1 MKEFCPNKKSKEFK
15 ELASIFGEDKA
26 YFLWMRN
33 KGNELDKAP
42 NGAESRLFDTL
53 LKEFN
58 GDRIEALKAKAKV
71 YSNEFI
77 NWFGDWAGIHE
88 FSIESAKQAILDTF
102 NEGDAYSAELNTLR
116 EIVEEDGKDITFE
129 QAKNIFD
136 AIRRIAI
143 RDEKVPGTSDFDK
156 TKIVKEA
163 FGDNFTEKTYF
174 AVDTKQ
180 DVQFDLPSDEDDA
193 KIELYNLNKKHPE
206 LNLKLE
212 SFENIDKKYFNLL
225 DEFISLVKQSD
236 FFQNIYDLVDY
247 AKKATN
253 EQQSLKNVSKVVDEN
268 GEPLVVFHTVNPN
281 YNADIRIFDTNIEGI
296 PSMIYSTD
304 DKEMSKSYSNRKS
317 AFRDLKEVKL
327 LLNKRL
333 MELKNN
339 EDWIK
344 QLQRDDLGYTEEKI
358 KDLGYFSK
366 KDPDFV
372 RMREYN
378 LKEGYSSRK
387 GIIND
392 IQQLEFILSVPES
405 IEYTK
410 LLFVNIKHPFV
421 LDANGLNWDELSLDE
436 NLDPSV
442 VVSIRNKIKKRSD
455 ELQEQFEE
463 QAIKDGKIDPFE
475 ASVLPLEEISPQ
487 LYYTI
492 QDKVRQIILKEF
504 KSALDQDLLLKTRD
518 IEDLYR
524 DVPDYDGI
532 IFKNI
537 KDWGGFAFADTRV
550 GHNVFAAKQSNQ
562 IKSAIKNK
570 QDIITGES
578 GFSTEDYNIYHNLAP
593 ISAAA
598 EMRQRLADRGLIHSF
613 RGDRITKRISN
624 ARELICKACEDTT
637 VLPFFYEGVNSTE
650 VQFLDNVTISQDLR
664 DEIERSN
671 DKSLATIGAMARIL
685 QQKIPQ
691 LSFKFISPNE
701 IPEGVD
707 KSANSFVKGNKVYL
721 VTGRATT
728 ESTVEEFMHPIVY
741 TIQQLNTYLFA
752 SLFKEAKKD
761 FPKLW
766 AEIQDTYTDKRGF
779 NDINRQN
786 ELVTQALSRYVHSGY
801 KKAQNRTTV
810 KELVRKAFNYIAK
823 LINNAIERIGG
834 KAVVTPENLPKM
846 KLSELAQL
854 IIADDSQFK
863 VWTTE
868 EIQHSITSQQQKA
881 QKISE
886 DITKRFYVLYRAYE
900 KMPNKSPKRQRIQ
913 NEIFET
919 FNELKQTQDY
929 YAVTIALDFALDNL
943 GAWDYSANQP
953 MKDDSISGYLWK
965 QMNLT
970 DPWSGIT
977 PDVLVDMY
985 KNSIGFYDDLVSNYI
1000 PDNLDDMMSSE
1011 DKQKARDVKNLIDS
1025 VIKPMWLRAMAVVG
1039 DKIVD
1044 EIIDREVKASDQDK
1058 EDMKKVAKDWL
1069 HKNIMYGDIS
1079 AVTSYIYNNSFS
1091 SNPIIKQA
1099 FHLIQDAETKTLEEM
1114 QPIGRRITKAYRKAN
1129 KLFKSF
1135 GPNWQTVLMEFDRDG
1150 IPTGNFVRPI
1160 NYGQYEKDLTE
1171 FTKQLNEEF
1180 KQTYGWSYRDDST
1193 GMIVNSLT
1201 GELADNEEWGPNGEE
1216 PVYIKYLK
1224 RIEEFKCERANRR
1237 YTYAYYKERMSRPY
1251 KGSIDPNDV
1260 DVNKYGHGLSP
1271 KTLARYNYIQSNIN
1285 YYLDLCTDPDTG
1297 FSYPE
1302 RLSIEDKSKLD
1313 DWYYELEKLSN
1324 PYNED
1329 ATPKTD
1335 DERQMAFEIR
1345 AWQKWIGGKLHSNID
1360 MDAFNREYDR
1370 VVEEANRTGNQRLIF
1385 DFFKYNSQ
1393 LGINPA
1399 FVEQTL
1405 GQFPQVEDDDQ
1416 ATIHAKLLKTSL
1428 QNLVKTQKG
1437 YTRDLEKMENQPS
1450 FWLDCKHTDQIIE
1463 DGKTPQSKEFAE
1475 MFEENF
1481 TFEEIL
1487 YRDANGFTIDANGNP
1502 VKPEDEGLHNDLL
1515 TYQNYMINKYT
1526 NLALVSP
1533 SHTIPGL
1540 NDSNGNP
1547 IVFNG
1552 TPEEVIEVMSKL
1564 FSYRKEN
1571 VNREGEVEIH
1581 WAPLSIFTMMV
1592 PKNTTFVNKKT
1603 GRTEKTMLYVPKGRF
1618 AEKSDRHG
1626 VYMNDQYNHHD
1637 LNAEQPKRDYYDNQ
1651 EAYDAMTKDSAVKD
1665 LYDILIEEMQ
1675 KAQHNY
1681 QAKNRRFNY
1690 RLPQINAHTM
1700 QIWSRITKRGLGNTL
1715 QTLYESAT
1723 SVEENDEA
1731 MRTSDDYITN
1741 PDGTIATDVPLKF
1754 VRKLKHPENIT
1765 TDIAGSV
1772 ILFANMAINFKN
1784 KTAIDAQLKTL
1795 RYNLDYENRQALYR
1809 STSKEDQDELSPF
1822 DNENSVTMFDSMLNK
1837 HVYGNQWSANPNQPQ
1852 SMESGTTQTNPWKT
1866 MLNST
1871 LISTASF
1878 GATGAL
1884 WGMLIGAPG
1893 TGAIIGGSIGAGLG
1907 LLNGAIQSGL
1917 LEGVA
1922 FFKTMKN
1929 IQRLETTQTLALNMF
1944 SMLVGFGDSTTRIF
1958 KESLMGKYMTIRD
1971 TLIAF
1976 CSVLRYTPQCLAN
1989 IGNPL
1994 ANNKLTRAMQLN
2006 GISKGIHQTYE
2017 HLNYGR
2023 FRRIFTNLLMGG
2035 FSLLDWMA
2043 NALLMRSF
2051 YNNIRFYNGNV
2062 VPKGFYSRYEL
2073 EQAFLKAGQ
2082 SKFKAKLAHMRSTQT
2097 LWGAYDSNME
2107 LKPEWE
2113 PYVNQE
2119 IKTRVRTK
2127 TLKRGALYNGMN
2139 PDNDIPRWKQDL
2151 IGSVVGALRAWLAQ
2165 ATQHLVAGGTDN
2177 IVREVV
2183 NEQVENTEGTKTKS
2197 STKRKFAPMTDE
2209 QRSRAMAWDY
2219 ETGTPQDQIWIGIFR
2234 SFKTLGKKLQR
2245 LALLDYQGSKS
2256 AKFSP
2261 VEKYAW
2267 KDAIIYLGVL
2277 GAMMFGWIF
2286 IHDWASDVPE
2296 PKDRYH
2302 AAPEGLSPAE
2312 IYEYLSEVY
2321 IPNEY
2326 YKLQIDNTAF
2336 RIIEAQITSIDPSSA
2351 ADVVNSVTALKNGLG
2366 EHLGVIK
2373 PLADISGAS
2382 GHSIDEINKQGSYKF
2397 YTRGARALYKFV
2409 GPLDNLHTAFTY
2421 YGITENMKFYT
2432 NTYGGIYRAFGYDFK
2447 KEQPK
2452 KTKKQESAT
2461 GFGGDTG
2468 FGGTGF
2474 SGGTGF

>member
-1 MKEFCPNKKSKEFK
+1 MICPNIKIKEVKDGFNEMVIALGGRPLTDEEFRSS
-15 ELASIFGEDKA
+15 ELRNQRTGSDYSAMEAA
-26 YFLWMRN
+26 YRSYHRN
-33 KGNELDKAP
+33 NGNMLDKAP
-42 NGAESRLFDTL
+42 NGNDSVLFNSL
-53 LKEFN
+53 LNWFDGN
-58 GDRIEALKAKAKV
+58 RQIAIVAKSNV
-71 YSNEFI
+71 YTDEFI

-116 EIVEEDGKDITFE
+116 EIIEENGKDITFE

-212 SFENIDKKYFNLL
+212 SFENIDKKYFDLL

-236 FFQNIYDLVDY
+236 FFQNIYDLIDY

-268 GEPLVVFHTVNPN
+268 GEPLVVYHGSKNKFRT
-281 YNADIRIFDTNIEGI
+281 FDKNHEQRASLSG
-296 PSMIYSTD
+296 
-304 DKEMSKSYSNRKS
+304 
-317 AFRDLKEVKL
+317 L
-327 LLNKRL
+327 
-333 MELKNN
+333 LKNKIYFSDNPDVSRQYASSKEQEDFFKYLELEEGGWDFEEIAQAFGYDPYDENSLN
-339 EDWIK
+339 EAAKYVASLEDRSFKNNFYAVYLNIK
-344 QLQRDDLGYTEEKI
+344 KPVI
-358 KDLGYFSK
+358 KDLKGSIISK
-366 KDPDFV
+366 LSKTDRQEINNSDGAI
-372 RMREYN
+372 
-378 LKEGYSSRK
+378 LKNVDETTQQYRGQ
-387 GIIND
+387 
-392 IQQLEFILSVPES
+392 IQILKYVGTT
-405 IEYTK
+405 Y
-410 LLFVNIKHPFV
+410 
-421 LDANGLNWDELSLDE
+421 
-436 NLDPSV
+436 
-442 VVSIRNKIKKRSD
+442 VVSD
-455 ELQEQFEE
+455 
-463 QAIKDGKIDPFE
+463 A
-475 ASVLPLEEISPQ
+475 
-487 LYYTI
+487 
-492 QDKVRQIILKEF
+492 
-504 KSALDQDLLLKTRD
+504 
-518 IEDLYR
+518 
-524 DVPDYDGI
+524 
-532 IFKNI
+532 
-537 KDWGGFAFADTRV
+537 
-550 GHNVFAAKQSNQ
+550 NQ
-562 IKSAIKNK
+562 IKHVENLGSW
-570 QDIITGES
+570 
-578 GFSTEDYNIYHNLAP
+578 STEEDDIYLNISTAN
-593 ISAAA
+593 AAS
-598 EMRQRLADRGLIHSF
+598 EMRQYLMDRGIIHSF
-613 RGDRITKRISN
+613 RGYRLTKRIPN
-624 ARELICKACEDTT
+624 AKQLVCQACEGTT

-671 DKSLATIGAMARIL
+671 DKSLAAIGAMARIL
-685 QQKIPQ
+685 QQKVPQ

-728 ESTVEEFMHPIVY
+728 ESTVEEFMHPIIY
-741 TIQQLNTYLFA
+741 TIQQLNAPLFD
-752 SLFKEAKKD
+752 SLFEEAKND

-779 NDINRQN
+779 NNISRQN
-786 ELVTQALSRYVHSGY
+786 ELVTQALTRYVHSGY
-801 KKAQNRTTV
+801 KKAQNRNTV
-810 KELVRKAFNYIAK
+810 KEIVRKALNYIAK
-823 LINNAIERIGG
+823 LLNNAIERIGG
-834 KAVVTPENLPKM
+834 KAVITPENLPKM

-929 YAVTIALDFALDNL
+929 HAVTIALDFALENL

-965 QMNLT
+965 QMNLA

-1069 HKNIMYGDIS
+1069 HKNIMYGDIN

-1171 FTKQLNEEF
+1171 FTKQLNEVF

-1224 RIEEFKCERANRR
+1224 RIEKFKCERANRR

-1345 AWQKWIGGKLHSNID
+1345 AWQKWIGGKLQSNID

-1405 GQFPQVEDDDQ
+1405 GQFPQVEDYDQ

-1526 NLALVSP
+1526 NLALASP

-1552 TPEEVIEVMSKL
+1552 TPEEVREVMSKL

-1571 VNREGEVEIH
+1571 VNREGELEIH

-1592 PKNTTFVNKKT
+1592 PKNTTFINKKT

-1618 AEKSDRHG
+1618 AEKSDRHNI
-1626 VYMNDQYNHHD
+1626 YMNDQYNHHD

-1681 QAKNRRFNY
+1681 QTKNRRFNC

-1700 QIWSRITKRGLGNTL
+1700 QIWSRIAKQGLGNTL
-1715 QTLYESAT
+1715 QALYESAT

-1866 MLNST
+1866 ILNST

-1878 GATGAL
+1878 GTTGAL

-1893 TGAIIGGSIGAGLG
+1893 AGAVIGGSIGAGLG
-1907 LLNGAIQSGL
+1907 LLNGAVQSGL

-1944 SMLVGFGDSTTRIF
+1944 SMLVGFGDSATRIF

-1971 TLIAF
+1971 TLTAF
-1976 CSVLRYTPQCLAN
+1976 CSVLRYTPQCLVN

-2107 LKPEWE
+2107 LKLEWE

-2177 IVREVV
+2177 IIREVV

-2209 QRSRAMAWDY
+2209 QCSRAMAWDY

-2277 GAMMFGWIF
+2277 GAMMFGWTF
-2286 IHDWASDVPE
+2286 IHDWASDVPK

-2326 YKLQIDNTAF
+2326 YKLQIDNIAF

-2397 YTRGARALYKFV
+2397 YTRGSRALYKFI

-2447 KEQPK
+2447 KGQQNSSK
-2452 KTKKQESAT
+2452 KSENST

-2474 SGGTGF
+2474 GGGTGF